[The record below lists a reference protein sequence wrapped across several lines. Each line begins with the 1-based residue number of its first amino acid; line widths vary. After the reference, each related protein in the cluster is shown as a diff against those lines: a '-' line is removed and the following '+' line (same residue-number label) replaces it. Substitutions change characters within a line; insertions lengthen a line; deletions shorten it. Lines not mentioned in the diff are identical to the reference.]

1 MLWISCCHSENFDFP
16 FLNQGMRTT
25 TWNRRNSAVEKYVFR
40 VFRNVGPL
48 TNKNPED
55 SSYEV
60 ESPVS
65 SLTQIVA

>member
-1 MLWISCCHSENFDFP
+1 
-16 FLNQGMRTT
+16 MRTT
-25 TWNRRNSAVEKYVFR
+25 TWNGRNSAVEKYVFR
-40 VFRNVGPL
+40 VFRNVGPS

>member
-1 MLWISCCHSENFDFP
+1 M
-16 FLNQGMRTT
+16 GTT

-40 VFRNVGPL
+40 VFRNVGPS

>member
-1 MLWISCCHSENFDFP
+1 MFVKTI
-16 FLNQGMRTT
+16 
-25 TWNRRNSAVEKYVFR
+25 KK
-40 VFRNVGPL
+40 
-48 TNKNPED
+48 KNPED